1 MRLHDVEKEV
11 KHFSGVQKVLIT
23 IICVLLILGIITVA
37 NGSNTISKTG
47 YDAFTMLRYSIIEH
61 PVEVIT
67 GWMDDLAHL
76 REVQEEN
83 EELHAIIASQ
93 DMYKAELEEKERMLA
108 EMEALMEFDSNAH
121 YKKEYATIIYRDMN
135 AWSNM
140 ITLNKGEKDGIKT
153 DMAVISYE
161 GLIGKVVEVNKNTS
175 KVKLLTNENKD
186 ISVAINIVLEDE
198 TTTAGILE
206 NYDAENGRYN
216 VQVFDTNVEIEK
228 GMKILTSGTG
238 GVFPSG
244 ILVGEVEDVTLLYN
258 SKGRIVSAIPSVHFN
273 DFDYVAV
280 LKVD

>member
-140 ITLNKGEKDGIKT
+140 ITINKGEKDGIKT

-198 TTTAGILE
+198 STTAGIFE

-258 SKGRIVSAIPSVHFN
+258 SKGRIVSVIPSVHFN

>member
-140 ITLNKGEKDGIKT
+140 ITINKGEKDGIKT

-198 TTTAGILE
+198 STTAGILE

-244 ILVGEVEDVTLLYN
+244 ILVGEVEDVTLLYI
-258 SKGRIVSAIPSVHFN
+258 SKGSIVSAIPSVHFN

>member
-11 KHFSGVQKVLIT
+11 KRFSGVQKVLIT

-140 ITLNKGEKDGIKT
+140 ITINKGEKDGIKT

-198 TTTAGILE
+198 STTAGILE

-258 SKGRIVSAIPSVHFN
+258 SKGRIVSVIPSVHFN